1 MALLSC
7 PECGNSVSDRAPTCP
22 NCGLPVSEVVQSA
35 RIDDARDA
43 AIQAPAEA
51 YLNEHPVYRAAFLK
65 FDANNGRPIATWS
78 WVALLFGL
86 FWYLYR
92 GMWAKSG
99 LLIISMM
106 FTAGAAWPFLM
117 FYMALYGKYDYYLY
131 AVRGNQLW

>member
-43 AIQAPAEA
+43 AIQAPAEVH
-51 YLNEHPVYRAAFLK
+51 LNEHPVYRAAFLK
-65 FDANNGRPIATWS
+65 FDVNSGRPIATWS

-92 GMWAKSG
+92 GMWAKAG
-99 LLIISMM
+99 IQFLVMT
-106 FTAGAAWPFLM
+106 FTAGAATPLVWL
-117 FYMALYGKYDYYLY
+117 YAALYGKYDYYLY
-131 AVRGNQLW
+131 AVQGKQLW